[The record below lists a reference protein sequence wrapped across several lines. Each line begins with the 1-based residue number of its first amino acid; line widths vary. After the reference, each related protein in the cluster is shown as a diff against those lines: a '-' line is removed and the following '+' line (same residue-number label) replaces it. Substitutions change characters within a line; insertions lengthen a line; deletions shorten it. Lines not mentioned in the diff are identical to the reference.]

1 MTEKP
6 DIRVVQPA
14 DLLAT
19 LHDIGSMFVS
29 AVVDAALHEAEEAC
43 AALQQGCET
52 SSAHRICRGEVLKA
66 PHRSLFC

>member
-29 AVVDAALHEAEEAC
+29 AVVDAAASNKTPEPFDDF
-43 AALQQGCET
+43 AAL
-52 SSAHRICRGEVLKA
+52 V
-66 PHRSLFC
+66 